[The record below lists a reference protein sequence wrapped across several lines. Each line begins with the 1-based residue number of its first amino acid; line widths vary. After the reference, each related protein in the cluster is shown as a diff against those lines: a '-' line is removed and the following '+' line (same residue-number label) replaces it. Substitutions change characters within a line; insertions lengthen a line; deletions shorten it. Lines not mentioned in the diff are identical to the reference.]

1 MITMN
6 NTMEMI
12 IVIIAIAVMIL
23 TNIMTMM
30 QRIMII

>member
-12 IVIIAIAVMIL
+12 IIIIAIAVMIL

>member
-1 MITMN
+1 MIKMN

-12 IVIIAIAVMIL
+12 IVKIAIAIMIL

-30 QRIMII
+30 HIVIII

>member
-6 NTMEMI
+6 NTMGMI